1 MPILWRYLITSFLK
15 ITVASILAFVAI
27 LLTMQLDDIAHFA
40 ALGAPLAYILLF
52 TFHQIPYILPIA
64 LPLSCLIA
72 SLLLVQRL
80 SSSHELTTLR
90 ASGFALRDILTP
102 IWLTAAFL
110 TIGNFWMTS
119 ELATQSHLQ
128 NNLLKSELRSINP
141 LLLLHNKHLMR
152 LKGFYF
158 EALGASRVGESSSDV
173 ILAIP
178 NHHHQRLNLML
189 AKHLKATPTLFTGEG
204 VTLITGIASEQE
216 KDFDPL
222 LIENIKRSL
231 THVNDFSDILQKK
244 VWIINNDYLQMPL
257 LLARIQEQQQLLQE
271 AKQREEALFTSL
283 ATDSADVSKA
293 KEESKKQ
300 IKSLKTQ
307 LNRSLS
313 EITKRFSIAV
323 AVFSFTLMGTTFG
336 IHIGRRRHYYSLYF
350 AIALTTLYLV
360 AFFVAKGVDHQ
371 RWLAATLYLAPH
383 ILIIC
388 ASMII
393 LKRVA
398 KGIE

>member
-1 MPILWRYLITSFLK
+1 MPILWRYLIGYFLK
-15 ITVASILAFVAI
+15 IAIACMLAFVAI

-40 ALGAPLAYILLF
+40 ALGAPLVYILLF

-80 SSSHELTTLR
+80 SSTHELTALR
-90 ASGFALRDILTP
+90 ASGFALRDILAP

-110 TIGNFWMTS
+110 TVGNFWMTS

-128 NNLLKSELRSINP
+128 SNLLKSELRSINP

-158 EALGASRVGESSSDV
+158 EALGASRVGESSSNV
-173 ILAIP
+173 VLALP
-178 NHHHQRLNLML
+178 NRHHQRLHLMI
-189 AKHLKATPTLFTGEG
+189 AQRLKASPTLFTGEG
-204 VTLITGIASEQE
+204 ITLITGMSSEQE
-216 KDFDPL
+216 EDFDPL
-222 LIENIKRSL
+222 LVENIEKSQ
-231 THVNDFSDILQKK
+231 THVNDFSDMLQKK
-244 VWIINNDYLQMPL
+244 VWVINNDYLQMPL
-257 LLARIQEQQQLLQE
+257 LLARIQEQRQLLQE
-271 AKQREEALFTSL
+271 AKL
-283 ATDSADVSKA
+283 KG
-293 KEESKKQ
+293 ESQEQ

-313 EITKRFSIAV
+313 EIMKRFSIAV
-323 AVFSFTLMGTTFG
+323 AVFSFTLMGTSFG
-336 IHIGRRRHYYSLYF
+336 IHIGRRRHYRSLYF

-360 AFFVAKGVDHQ
+360 AFFVAKGIDHQ

-383 ILIIC
+383 ILIVC
-388 ASMII
+388 ASLIV
-393 LKRVA
+393 LRRVA
-398 KGIE
+398 KGMES